1 MLFRSEEERDGIAVS
16 GYISPIALTRSNR
29 REINFFVNG
38 RWIQDQ
44 QLVAAVNR
52 AYQSLIMVGRY
63 PITILFLKLSPEEV
77 DVNVHPSK
85 AEVRFRSAET
95 VFSAVH
101 HAVRKGLQLQA
112 PIPEAR
118 PTLGWAA
125 AQQLAPFDASAWD
138 APERPAWREGYS
150 EPASDAEPAIAVQP
164 PSMPEGGVPPV
175 S

>member
-1 MLFRSEEERDGIAVS
+1 
-16 GYISPIALTRSNR
+16 
-29 REINFFVNG
+29 
-38 RWIQDQ
+38 
-44 QLVAAVNR
+44 
-52 AYQSLIMVGRY
+52 MVGRY

-118 PTLGWAA
+118 PTFGWAA
-125 AQQLAPFDASAWD
+125 AQQLAPRSRSE
-138 APERPAWREGYS
+138 ERRVGKECRSRWSPYH
-150 EPASDAEPAIAVQP
+150 
-164 PSMPEGGVPPV
+164 
-175 S
+175 